1 MSAISGIDL
10 ALWDLKAKA
19 LDVPVYELLGGRVRD
34 SVRVYANGWFEG
46 LDTPRSTPPAQRPS
60 SMRATPP

>member
-1 MSAISGIDL
+1 MDIG
-10 ALWDLKAKA
+10 LWDLKAKA

-46 LDTPRSTPPAQRPS
+46 LDTP
-60 SMRATPP
+60 